1 MLVAVCDQLLG
12 TSTFSCLKIVTPF
25 SLPIRAVRFSHSTL
39 SNGETFPSVK
49 NRSNTN
55 PADVAVFDTSTAF
68 PFNACFTVAILFPP
82 RHRFPKSGGEPYSLL
97 PWKPGGRGFARNP
110 QPDPGIGR
118 FFPPKSRKKTNAL
131 SDAGAVHTAEQRN
144 PALHNG
150 LARSSYFALVF
161 CGDTGVER
169 GSITDQG
176 RPQLDP
182 SGASTS
188 PESGFA
194 GSVHAFSVSS
204 KNRKIW

>member
-1 MLVAVCDQLLG
+1 MVSTTRAINWRTEVSRSEVPCFPWKYLLATMLVAVCDQLLG

-25 SLPIRAVRFSHSTL
+25 SLPIRAVRLSHSTL

-118 FFPPKSRKKTNAL
+118 FSPPEITEKNEC
-131 SDAGAVHTAEQRN
+131 AVRC
-144 PALHNG
+144 
-150 LARSSYFALVF
+150 R
-161 CGDTGVER
+161 CG
-169 GSITDQG
+169 
-176 RPQLDP
+176 
-182 SGASTS
+182 
-188 PESGFA
+188 
-194 GSVHAFSVSS
+194 
-204 KNRKIW
+204 